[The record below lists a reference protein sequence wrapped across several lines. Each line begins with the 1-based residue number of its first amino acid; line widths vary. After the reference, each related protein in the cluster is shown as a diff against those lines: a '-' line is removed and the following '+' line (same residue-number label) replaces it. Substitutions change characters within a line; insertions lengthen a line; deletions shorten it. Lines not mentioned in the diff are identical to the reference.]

1 MFIFILLGRRTRKSK
16 KFRTKFLPDDYVPK
30 DGEVVY
36 GCWTR
41 SECFKVERGILTF
54 GFVFYLKIC
63 ITMLTSYFYI
73 FLFFNFSWGRWPA
86 IIQHNDFREGW
97 KESDVEDLAR
107 IVVSN
112 KIIFKN

>member
-1 MFIFILLGRRTRKSK
+1 MQLMYIFIYVFLGRRTRKNK

-54 GFVFYLKIC
+54 GCVSKL
-63 ITMLTSYFYI
+63 I
-73 FLFFNFSWGRWPA
+73 FLILIFVIILYIHYFNNSWSRWPE

-107 IVVSN
+107 IVVSHS
-112 KIIFKN
+112 

>member
-1 MFIFILLGRRTRKSK
+1 LFIICILGRRTRKSK
-16 KFRTKFLPDDYVPK
+16 KLRTKFIPDDYVPK
-30 DGEVVY
+30 DGEVAY

-54 GFVFYLKIC
+54 GLVYFLNEFVSLFYFLLILFIC
-63 ITMLTSYFYI
+63 Y
-73 FLFFNFSWGRWPA
+73 SWSRWPE

-112 KIIFKN
+112 L